1 MLQLMVILAA
11 VGTWVVTQ
19 NMMYAAAVLVV
30 GWILAAILGRILTWL
45 LYALVI
51 AAAGVVL
58 YAYQTGQSV
67 MGLLW
72 KWLF

>member
-51 AAAGVVL
+51 AAAGVGL